1 MRGKVRL
8 AVRTS
13 EAMLNK
19 EVQGRVMDNKSYARL
34 LLAVGVIGLAV
45 TCFMATSAN
54 APASATTEN
63 VVVVSQPIAPPPAP
77 PPPVVE
83 VAAAA
88 APALSAVH
96 SAVVNAGRVAACQAE
111 FDKLVQENPIEFQRD
126 SMDLSDK
133 SKTTISKLV
142 VVVRACSGL
151 KIEIHGHTDSEGKH
165 QNNIQLSLKRADAVK
180 QYLVELGLSPD
191 LLTAVGFGP
200 DHPVASNRTPS
211 DRARNRRIEFRV
223 SRVESE

>member
-96 SAVVNAGRVAACQAE
+96 SAVVNAGRVAACQ
-111 FDKLVQENPIEFQRD
+111 PPR
-126 SMDLSDK
+126 
-133 SKTTISKLV
+133 
-142 VVVRACSGL
+142 
-151 KIEIHGHTDSEGKH
+151 
-165 QNNIQLSLKRADAVK
+165 
-180 QYLVELGLSPD
+180 
-191 LLTAVGFGP
+191 
-200 DHPVASNRTPS
+200 
-211 DRARNRRIEFRV
+211 
-223 SRVESE
+223 SRGSR